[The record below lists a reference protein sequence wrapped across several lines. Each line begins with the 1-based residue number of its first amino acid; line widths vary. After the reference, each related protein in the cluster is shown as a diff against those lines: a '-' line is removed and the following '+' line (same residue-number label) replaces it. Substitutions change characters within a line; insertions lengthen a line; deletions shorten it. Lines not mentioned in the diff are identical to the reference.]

1 MAAAMSAF
9 NGQGMSQPGTSLAE
23 GTALQEYE
31 ALIAGLM
38 RPRAYPEPLEQV
50 ERIDTHIS
58 TVLLAGAHAYKVRK
72 PLKLGFL
79 DFSTLERRRED
90 CQEELRLNQRTAPQI
105 YLDVVAIVGSRS
117 APRIVLQFD
126 RDRDEALEFAVR
138 MRRFDPSLTFDRL
151 AQCRRLTPDHVDRLA
166 SAVADLHTWAQ
177 PLPMASDEDDTSA
190 RWIDG
195 NFTELRE
202 RVHSAADRARIDA
215 LAQWSNAERHARA
228 ALIAGRTRGGGVREC
243 HGDLHLGNIVLLDGT
258 PVLFD
263 AIEFNAELRFID
275 VMSDVAFT
283 FMDLIDNGLLSLAWR
298 FVSGYLEQTG
308 DYEGLALLRLYA
320 VYRALVRAKVALIR
334 LQQPQV
340 AQHVRLREHTSFE
353 HYLALAERLAL
364 TGRGAIVVM
373 TGLSGSGKSTV
384 ARCLADELG
393 GVTIRS
399 DVERKRLYGI
409 SLLANSGGA
418 IYGAEATL
426 RTYDRLAALAATI
439 VAAEVPVV
447 VDAAFLRRHERRRLR
462 DLAAQRRVV
471 HALVVSEAPTEVLL
485 ARVRLRAVA
494 ATDPSEADETVL
506 QRQFEWREALATDEQ
521 ADVIVIDTAGDRQ
534 RVRRQCEGVAR
545 RLARR
550 IESTGT
556 AGTK

>member
-1 MAAAMSAF
+1 MSLTES
-9 NGQGMSQPGTSLAE
+9 M
-23 GTALQEYE
+23 ALQEHE
-31 ALIAGLM
+31 ALIAGLLG
-38 RPRAYPEPLEQV
+38 PGALPGPIECV

-79 DFSTLERRRED
+79 DFSTLERRYKD
-90 CQEELRLNQRTAPQI
+90 CLEEVRLNRRTAPQI

-117 APRIVLQFD
+117 APRIVLEFD
-126 RDRDEALEFAVR
+126 RKRDEALEFAVR
-138 MRRFDPSLTFDRL
+138 MRRFDPSLAFDRL
-151 AQCRRLTPDHVDRLA
+151 AQCWRLKPDHVDRLA
-166 SAVADLHTWAQ
+166 GAVADLHTRAESV
-177 PLPMASDEDDTSA
+177 PADNGARDTSA
-190 RWIDG
+190 HWIDE
-195 NFTELRE
+195 NFAELRE
-202 RVHSAADRARIDA
+202 LMHSAADRARIDA
-215 LAQWSNAERHARA
+215 LAQWSSAERRARA
-228 ALIAGRTRGGGVREC
+228 ALIAGRAHSGRVREC
-243 HGDLHLGNIVLLDGT
+243 HGDLHLGNIVLMDGT

-283 FMDLIDNGLLSLAWR
+283 FMDLIDHGMPSLAWR
-298 FVSGYLEQTG
+298 FVSAYLENTG
-308 DYEGLALLRLYA
+308 DYDGLALLRMYA

-334 LQQPQV
+334 QQQPQV

-384 ARCLADELG
+384 ARCLADKLG

-409 SLLANSGGA
+409 APLANSGGA
-418 IYGAEATL
+418 IYTAEATL
-426 RTYDRLAALAATI
+426 RTYDRLASLAVTI

-447 VDAAFLRRHERRRLR
+447 VDAAFLKQHERRRLR
-462 DLAAQRRVV
+462 DLAAQRGVV
-471 HALVVSEAPTEVLL
+471 HLLVVCEAPAEVLL
-485 ARVRLRAVA
+485 ARVRLRALSS
-494 ATDPSEADETVL
+494 TDPSEADETVL
-506 QRQFEWREALATDEQ
+506 HRQLEWRESLDADEQ
-521 ADVIVIDTAGDRQ
+521 ADAIVIDTALDRERVQ
-534 RVRRQCEGVAR
+534 RECEGVAR

-550 IESTGT
+550 IESGGT

>member
-1 MAAAMSAF
+1 
-9 NGQGMSQPGTSLAE
+9 MSQPGRSLAE
-23 GTALQEYE
+23 STAVQEHE
-31 ALIAGLM
+31 ALIAGLL
-38 RPRAYPEPLEQV
+38 RAGEYPEPIEHV

-58 TVLLAGAHAYKVRK
+58 TVLLAGAHAYKIRK

-79 DFSTLERRRED
+79 DFSTLERRHED
-90 CQEELRLNQRTAPQI
+90 CLEELRLNQRTAPQI

-117 APRIVLQFD
+117 APRIVHEFD
-126 RDRDEALEFAVR
+126 RDGSEVLEFAVR
-138 MRRFDPSLTFDRL
+138 MRRFDPSLAFDRL
-151 AQCRRLTPDHVDRLA
+151 AQCHRLTPGHIDRLA
-166 SAVADLHTWAQ
+166 VAVAELHRRAESAPTT
-177 PLPMASDEDDTSA
+177 DDAGARSA
-190 RWIDG
+190 RWIDE
-195 NFTELRE
+195 NYTELRE

-215 LAQWSNAERHARA
+215 LAQWSSAERHARA
-228 ALIAGRTRGGGVREC
+228 ALIAGRASSGCVREC

-283 FMDLIDNGLLSLAWR
+283 YMDLIDHGMPSLAWR
-298 FVSGYLEQTG
+298 FVSAYLEHTG

-334 LQQPQV
+334 QQQPTV
-340 AQHVRLREHTSFE
+340 AQHARLRELTSFE
-353 HYLALAERLAL
+353 HYLVLAERLAL

-373 TGLSGSGKSTV
+373 TGLAGSGKSTV

-399 DVERKRLYGI
+399 DIERKRLFGI
-409 SLLANSGGA
+409 ALLARSGGA
-418 IYGAEATL
+418 IYAAEATQ

-447 VDAAFLRRHERRRLR
+447 VDAACLRRHERRRLR
-462 DLAAQRRVV
+462 DLAARRGVV
-471 HALVVSEAPTEVLL
+471 HVLVACEAPAEVLR

-506 QRQFEWREALATDEQ
+506 QRQFEWREALDADEQ
-521 ADVIVIDTAGDRQ
+521 ADAIVIDTALDRD
-534 RVRRQCEGVAR
+534 RVRRECEDVAR

-550 IESTGT
+550 IESMGT
-556 AGTK
+556 ASTK